1 MERWG
6 LISSS
11 FCCSHSVAA
20 GGETYRTASLVD
32 SSESKMVKKKPDII
46 VQEETFS
53 RHHQDF
59 GNKGGHGKP
68 SFLFYSPCL
77 SHHD

>member
-59 GNKGGHGKP
+59 GKQRWSRQTLLFILLTL
-68 SFLFYSPCL
+68 SFS
-77 SHHD
+77 S